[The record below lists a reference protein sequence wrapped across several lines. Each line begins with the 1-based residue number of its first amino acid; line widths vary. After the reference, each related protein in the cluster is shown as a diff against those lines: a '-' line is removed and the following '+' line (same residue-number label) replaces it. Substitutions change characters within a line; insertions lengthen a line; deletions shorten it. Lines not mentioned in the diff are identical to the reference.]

1 MPGRDTSVIDTG
13 LRGRVALVTG
23 GNHGVGAATARALS
37 AQGAAVFVA
46 YLRLPVAATG
56 VSEAALASVPGQA
69 FYRAR
74 QAMPADW
81 VLACIREEG
90 GRAEALEADLADPSS
105 VPRIFDEAEAMLGP
119 VEVLV
124 NNAAYCVPDT
134 FVPSGRLSA
143 EDRSPSGTAMRPLTP
158 EGHDR
163 HFAVNT
169 RAPALTMAE
178 FARRHVERGASW
190 GRVVNVST
198 DGAYVFPG
206 EVSYGASKLALEGY
220 SRSAAVEF
228 GPLGI
233 TVNTVSLGAVQTGW
247 ISPEMEEEISAE
259 YALRRVGQPKDVAD
273 VIVFLASEQARW
285 VTAQTLYVSGGHEM

>member
-1 MPGRDTSVIDTG
+1 MPERGMSVIDTG

-23 GNHGVGAATARALS
+23 GNHGVGASTARALS
-37 AQGAAVFVA
+37 AQGASVFVA
-46 YLRLPVAATG
+46 LPVEAEGLSVAA
-56 VSEAALASVPGQA
+56 EASVPGQA

-81 VLACIREEG
+81 LLARIREEG
-90 GRAEALEADLADPSS
+90 GRAEAMEADLADPSS
-105 VPRIFDEAEAMLGP
+105 VPRIFDGAEATLGP

-124 NNAAYCVPDT
+124 NNTAYCVPDT
-134 FVPSGRLSA
+134 FVPPGKLDA
-143 EDRSPSGTAMRPLTP
+143 QDRAPSGTAMQPLTS

-198 DGAYVFPG
+198 DGTYVFPG
-206 EVSYGASKLALEGY
+206 EVSYG
-220 SRSAAVEF
+220 RSAAVEF
-228 GPLGI
+228 GPFGI

-259 YALRRVGQPKDVAD
+259 YPLRRVGQPEDVAD
-273 VIVFLASEQARW
+273 AIVFLASEQARW
-285 VTAQTLYVSGGHEM
+285 VTAQTLYVGGGHGM

>member
-1 MPGRDTSVIDTG
+1 MPGRGTIVIDTG
-13 LRGRVALVTG
+13 LGGRVALVTG

-46 YLRLPVAATG
+46 YLRSPVE
-56 VSEAALASVPGQA
+56 EAALSEVEEASVPGLA
-69 FYRAR
+69 YYRAR
-74 QAMPADW
+74 QAMPAEW
-81 VLACIREEG
+81 VLASIREAG
-90 GRAEALEADLADPSS
+90 GRAATLEADLADPSS
-105 VPRIFDEAEAMLGP
+105 VPRIFDEAEATLGP

-134 FVPSGRLSA
+134 FVPSGGLNA
-143 EDRSPSGTAMRPLTP
+143 GDRSPSGTAMQPLTP

-169 RAPALTMAE
+169 RAPALMMAE

-190 GRVVNVST
+190 GRIVNVST

-220 SRSAAVEF
+220 GRSAAVEV

-259 YALRRVGQPKDVAD
+259 YPLGRIGQPEDVAD
-273 VIVFLASEQARW
+273 VIVFFASEQARW
-285 VTAQTLYVSGGHEM
+285 VTAQTLYVGGGHEM

>member
-1 MPGRDTSVIDTG
+1 MIDTG

-23 GNHGVGAATARALS
+23 GNHGVGAATAHALS
-37 AQGAAVFVA
+37 VQGASVFIT
-46 YLRLPVAATG
+46 YLRSPVEATG
-56 VSEAALASVPGQA
+56 VSGLDEVNVPGQA
-69 FYRAR
+69 LYRAR
-74 QAMPADW
+74 QAMTADW
-81 VLACIREEG
+81 VLDRIRAAG
-90 GRAEALEADLADPSS
+90 GRAEAMEADLADPSS
-105 VPRIFDEAEAMLGP
+105 VPRIFDEAETALGP

-134 FVPSGRLSA
+134 LVPPGRLSA
-143 EDRSPSGTAMRPLTP
+143 EDLSPSGTSMQPLTP
-158 EGHDR
+158 EGHEL

-169 RAPALTMAE
+169 RAPALAMAE

-190 GRVVNVST
+190 GRVLNVST

-220 SRSAAVEF
+220 GRSAAVEF
-228 GPLGI
+228 GPFGI

-259 YALRRVGQPKDVAD
+259 YPLGRVGTPEDVAD

-285 VTAQTLYVSGGHEM
+285 VTAQTLYVGGGHAM

>member
-1 MPGRDTSVIDTG
+1 MIDTG

-37 AQGAAVFVA
+37 AQGVSVFVT
-46 YLRLPVAATG
+46 YLRLPVEATDV
-56 VSEAALASVPGQA
+56 VSEASEASIPGQA

-81 VLACIREEG
+81 VVARIREEG
-90 GRAEALEADLADPSS
+90 GRAEAMEADLADPSS

-134 FVPSGRLSA
+134 FVPPGRLSA
-143 EDRSPSGTAMRPLTP
+143 EDRAPSGTAMQPISP

-178 FARRHVERGASW
+178 FARRHLERGARW
-190 GRVVNVST
+190 GRVINVST

-220 SRSAAVEF
+220 ARSAAVEF

-259 YALRRVGQPKDVAD
+259 YPLRRIGQPEDVAD
-273 VIVFLASEQARW
+273 VIIFFASEQARW
-285 VTAQTLYVSGGHEM
+285 VTAQTLYVGGGHEM

>member
-1 MPGRDTSVIDTG
+1 VINTG

-37 AQGAAVFVA
+37 AQGASVFVT
-46 YLRLPVAATG
+46 YLRLPVATG
-56 VSEAALASVPGQA
+56 VSEAEATEASVPGQA

-74 QAMPADW
+74 QAIPADW
-81 VLACIREEG
+81 VLARIREEG

-105 VPRIFDEAEAMLGP
+105 VPRIFDRAEAMLGP

-134 FVPSGRLSA
+134 FVPPGRLSA
-143 EDRSPSGTAMRPLTP
+143 EDRSPGGTAMQHLTP

-169 RAPALTMAE
+169 RAPALMMAE
-178 FARRHVERGASW
+178 FARRHVERDMRW

-206 EVSYGASKLALEGY
+206 EVLALEGY
-220 SRSAAVEF
+220 ARSAAVEF

-259 YALRRVGQPKDVAD
+259 YPLGRVGQPKDVAD

-285 VTAQTLYVSGGHEM
+285 VTAQTLYVGGGHEM

>member
-1 MPGRDTSVIDTG
+1 
-13 LRGRVALVTG
+13 
-23 GNHGVGAATARALS
+23 
-37 AQGAAVFVA
+37 
-46 YLRLPVAATG
+46 
-56 VSEAALASVPGQA
+56 
-69 FYRAR
+69 
-74 QAMPADW
+74 
-81 VLACIREEG
+81 
-90 GRAEALEADLADPSS
+90 
-105 VPRIFDEAEAMLGP
+105 MLGP

-134 FVPSGRLSA
+134 FVPQGRLSA
-143 EDRSPSGTAMRPLTP
+143 DYRSPSGTAMRPLTP

-169 RAPALTMAE
+169 RATALTMAE
-178 FARRHVERGASW
+178 LAKRHVERGASW

-228 GPLGI
+228 GPFGI

-259 YALRRVGQPKDVAD
+259 YPLRRVGRPKDVAD

-285 VTAQTLYVSGGHEM
+285 VTAQTLYVGGGHALPRTPSRRSSENSTSTHSGKYGQEGTRTRERRSIYHFRGR

>member
-1 MPGRDTSVIDTG
+1 MISTG

-37 AQGAAVFVA
+37 AQGASVFVT
-46 YLRLPVAATG
+46 YLRLPVAAG
-56 VSEAALASVPGQA
+56 VSEAEATEASVPGQA

-81 VLACIREEG
+81 VLARIREEG

-105 VPRIFDEAEAMLGP
+105 VPRIFDRAEAMLGP

-124 NNAAYCVPDT
+124 NNAAHCVADT
-134 FVPSGRLSA
+134 FVPPGRLST
-143 EDRSPSGTAMRPLTP
+143 EDRSPGGSAMQHLTP

-169 RAPALTMAE
+169 RAPALMMAE
-178 FARRHVERGASW
+178 FARRHVERDVRW

-220 SRSAAVEF
+220 ARSAAVEF

-259 YALRRVGQPKDVAD
+259 YPLGRVGQPKDVAD

-285 VTAQTLYVSGGHEM
+285 VTAQTLYVGGGHAM

>member
-1 MPGRDTSVIDTG
+1 MIDTG

-37 AQGAAVFVA
+37 AQGASVFVA
-46 YLRLPVAATG
+46 YLRLPVATG
-56 VSEAALASVPGQA
+56 VSEAAEASVPGQA

-74 QAMPADW
+74 QAKTADW
-81 VLACIREEG
+81 VLARIREEG
-90 GRAEALEADLADPSS
+90 GRAEAMEADLADPSS

-134 FVPSGRLSA
+134 FVPPGRLSA
-143 EDRSPSGTAMRPLTP
+143 DDRSPSGTAMRPLTP
-158 EGHDR
+158 EGHDQ

-178 FARRHVERGASW
+178 LARRHVERGASW

-206 EVSYGASKLALEGY
+206 EVSYGASKLALECY

-228 GPLGI
+228 GPFGI

-259 YALRRVGQPKDVAD
+259 YPLGRVGQPKDVAD

-285 VTAQTLYVSGGHEM
+285 VRAQTLYVGGGHAM

>member
-1 MPGRDTSVIDTG
+1 MIDTG

-37 AQGAAVFVA
+37 AQGASVFVA
-46 YLRLPVAATG
+46 YLRLPVATG
-56 VSEAALASVPGQA
+56 VSEAAEASVPGQA

-74 QAMPADW
+74 QAKTADW
-81 VLACIREEG
+81 VLARIREEG
-90 GRAEALEADLADPSS
+90 GRAEAMEADLADPSS

-134 FVPSGRLSA
+134 FVPPGRLSA
-143 EDRSPSGTAMRPLTP
+143 DDRSPSGTAMRPLTP
-158 EGHDR
+158 EGHDQ

-178 FARRHVERGASW
+178 LARRHVERGASW

-228 GPLGI
+228 GPFGI

-247 ISPEMEEEISAE
+247 ISPEMGEENSAE
-259 YALRRVGQPKDVAD
+259 YPLRRVGQPKDVAD

-285 VTAQTLYVSGGHEM
+285 VRAQTLYVGGGHAM